1 MTEQAAPAQDELRA
15 WRRIEERWKAL
26 GKEMTQANRR
36 DHEIK
41 AIRFLGH
48 ILQEQQDTTIAPT
61 RLLTPQG
68 YACLYHSMH
77 WVIAYT
83 RFVDLNRQQRSD
95 AIVRMG
101 WTAFKAIR
109 TRTPLGK
116 TPSREWATF
125 AQDAI
130 RRSGAIEPTCRHQT
144 MQDVLD
150 SDLPDSYKF
159 WACKGLAPDDWLDH
173 ELQVGLRLL
182 MPQKEHAC
190 FPCLPLE
197 DHGASADLNMR
208 IVHAYCPEMHA
219 VLAGLMPEQAWA
231 SRKVMLRYAAELMP
245 RKNTQSLALPDAF
258 DID

>member
-1 MTEQAAPAQDELRA
+1 
-15 WRRIEERWKAL
+15 
-26 GKEMTQANRR
+26 
-36 DHEIK
+36 
-41 AIRFLGH
+41 
-48 ILQEQQDTTIAPT
+48 
-61 RLLTPQG
+61 
-68 YACLYHSMH
+68 
-77 WVIAYT
+77 
-83 RFVDLNRQQRSD
+83 
-95 AIVRMG
+95 
-101 WTAFKAIR
+101 
-109 TRTPLGK
+109 
-116 TPSREWATF
+116 
-125 AQDAI
+125 
-130 RRSGAIEPTCRHQT
+130 

>member
-1 MTEQAAPAQDELRA
+1 MTVQAAPAQDELRA

-26 GKEMTQANRR
+26 GKEMTQANRPAR
-36 DHEIK
+36 EIK

-48 ILQEQQDTTIAPT
+48 ILSEQQDPAIAPT

-68 YACLYHSMH
+68 YACLYHTMH
-77 WVIAYT
+77 GVMAYT
-83 RFVDLNRQQRSD
+83 SFSDLNRTQRQE
-95 AIVRMG
+95 ALVRMG
-101 WTAFKAIR
+101 TTAFKAIR
-109 TRTPLGK
+109 SRTAAGK
-116 TPSREWATF
+116 TPSREWALF

-130 RRSGAIEPTCRHQT
+130 TASGAVDPVCRRQT

-150 SDLPDSYKF
+150 SDLPNSYKF
-159 WACKGLAPDDWLDH
+159 WACKGLAPTDWLDD

-197 DHGASADLNMR
+197 DHGASADLNIR

-245 RKNTQSLALPDAF
+245 RKNTESLALPDAF
-258 DID
+258 DMD